1 MRRLSVIILLFCLLA
16 HPIAATAPEDRL
28 ANVYF
33 SCDNEDKR
41 IALTF
46 DDGPHYKYTAEIL
59 DILSEYDIK
68 ATFFVVGQLAERYP
82 ELILREIS
90 EGHEVASHT
99 WSHPHLSGLSPSV
112 LTSELSSTEELLYE
126 LAEYRPRLFRPPEGK
141 YSDSVR
147 RVAAEL
153 DYEVVLWTVDTRDW
167 AHTPTDKIVETV
179 LGNTESGSIILC
191 HDFVGGVSPTPDAL
205 KRFIPELKRNGYE
218 FVTVSE
224 LIFDS
229 E

>member
-1 MRRLSVIILLFCLLA
+1 MRTVSVFLSILLALTLSVRASASSEELA
-16 HPIAATAPEDRL
+16 D
-28 ANVYF
+28 VYF
-33 SCDNEDKR
+33 YCENADKR

-46 DDGPHYKYTAEIL
+46 DDGPHYKYTEEIL
-59 DILSEYDIK
+59 DILAEYDIK

-82 ELILREIS
+82 ELILRELA

-99 WSHPHLSGLSPSV
+99 WSHPHLSGLSPTALS
-112 LTSELSSTEELLYE
+112 SELSTTEELLYE

-153 DYEVVLWTVDTRDW
+153 DYELVLWTVDTRDW
-167 AHTPTDKIVETV
+167 AHTPSDKIVETV
-179 LGNTESGSIILC
+179 INNTESGSIILC
-191 HDFVGGVSPTPDAL
+191 HDFIGSNSPTPEAL
-205 KRFIPELKRNGYE
+205 RRFIPELKRNGYE

-224 LIFDS
+224 LILGD